1 MKKLSNRTCQ
11 NPECKKSYPPKVQHQ
26 RFCSK
31 ECHNDYHNTRI
42 VRWIKEGK
50 AREGV

>member
-1 MKKLSNRTCQ
+1 MHFPIKTCE
-11 NPECKKSYPPKVQHQ
+11 NELCKKSYPPKREKQ
-26 RFCSK
+26 RFCCKACRDEWHTSR
-31 ECHNDYHNTRI
+31 Y